1 MISIFI
7 FLYKEE
13 CCLFLYFVLKLFQ
26 VLKINKANVCFE
38 FKVIYG
44 FTRSVESS
52 TDNEETTQHLILKNV
67 QSIGRGLPYLNNL
80 T

>member
-1 MISIFI
+1 MLLCSYI
-7 FLYKEE
+7 
-13 CCLFLYFVLKLFQ
+13 LFLNYFKSSKLTKQMF
-26 VLKINKANVCFE
+26 VE

-52 TDNEETTQHLILKNV
+52 TDNEETTQYYLILKNV
-67 QSIGRGLPYLNNL
+67 QSMGRGLPYLNNL